1 ISRQA
6 PIPSAVDSAGRTT
19 GGASRGS
26 GAVRSRYRNG
36 HVILIR
42 SGFGRGSGLV
52 GCSGCVGGWFVG
64 GGGRSGTGDEDVVAV
79 PLGDRGRDT
88 RAFLIRRTV
97 RPVGHDLVLVV
108 TGRGVVGRRSL
119 GRGVVPVFGGP
130 GIGAGGGGEEN
141 VVERDQEVGGVL
153 DGGLIAGIDGFEQ
166 PIEDSE
172 FGQQLGTGD
181 DVLIGAGTG
190 VEVLLEERRQG
201 RRVDQCGGRSQID
214 G

>member
-1 ISRQA
+1 
-6 PIPSAVDSAGRTT
+6 
-19 GGASRGS
+19 
-26 GAVRSRYRNG
+26 
-36 HVILIR
+36 
-42 SGFGRGSGLV
+42 
-52 GCSGCVGGWFVG
+52 VGGWFVG

-79 PLGDRGRDT
+79 PLGDRGLDT

-141 VVERDQEVGGVL
+141 VVERDQEVGVVRN
-153 DGGLIAGIDGFEQ
+153 GGYIAGHNGFEQ

-172 FGQQLGTGD
+172 YGQQLGTGD

-214 G
+214 GRIGHPQTADLRQREHPLLIGVDTRLIDGAVDGGGQEMP